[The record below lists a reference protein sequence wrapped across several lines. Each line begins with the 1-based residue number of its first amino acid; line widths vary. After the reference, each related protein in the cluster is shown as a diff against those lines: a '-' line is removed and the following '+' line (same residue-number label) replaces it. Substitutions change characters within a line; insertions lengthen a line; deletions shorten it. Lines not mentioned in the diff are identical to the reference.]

1 MKQHLLHTPEGV
13 RDIYQGECERKLY
26 LEDKLYNILKTY
38 GYRPVQTPSFE
49 YFDIFGKEIGTTKSK
64 DLYKFFDR
72 EGNTLV
78 LRPDIT
84 PSIARVAA
92 NYFMEETM
100 PVRFCY
106 KGNTFINTGSLQGR
120 LKETTQL
127 GAELIGDDTVDAD
140 AEILSMVVECL
151 LHAGLREFQLSVGH
165 VGILQ
170 GMMEAA
176 GFHEEEE
183 EEAVRD
189 LIKNNNFF
197 GLESFLENRHLD
209 DGLKRL
215 FSLLGRLY
223 QSAEEFQAAKAAAE
237 KYPKIHAAMEHLERL
252 QSLALL
258 YGIDKYISFEL
269 GVISSYQYYS
279 GIIFHG
285 YTYGSGEPIVKG
297 GRYDRLLKH
306 FGKDAPAIGFVIVT
320 DQMMAALSRQHI
332 EMPAD
337 QTVQLVI
344 YDESHRE
351 DAVVYA
357 RKQRAAGCSV
367 ELMVRTD
374 GRSREAY
381 EAYAKRRQ
389 ISRVQFLDGQ
399 TVTEDYSEK

>member
-13 RDIYQGECERKLY
+13 RDIYQGECEKKLY
-26 LEDKLYNILKTY
+26 LEDKLHNILKTY
-38 GYRPVQTPSFE
+38 GYHPIQTPSFE
-49 YFDIFGKEIGTTKSK
+49 FFDIFGKEVGTTKSK

-92 NYFMEETM
+92 NYFMEESM
-100 PVRFCY
+100 PIRFCY

-120 LKETTQL
+120 LKENTQL
-127 GAELIGDDTVDAD
+127 GAELIGDNTVDAD

-151 LHAGLREFQLSVGH
+151 LHAGLKEFQLSVGH

-176 GFHEEEE
+176 GFDEEEE
-183 EEAVRD
+183 DILCD
-189 LIKNNNFF
+189 LISNNNFF
-197 GLESFLENRHLD
+197 GVESFIEARHLD
-209 DGLKRL
+209 EGLKRL
-215 FSLLGRLY
+215 FGVIGRLY
-223 QSAEEFQAAKAAAE
+223 QSAEEFQAVRAAAGN
-237 KYPKIHAAMEHLERL
+237 YPKIQAAMEHLEKL
-252 QSLALL
+252 QSLSLL

-269 GVISSYQYYS
+269 GVMSSYKYYS

-285 YTYGSGEPIVKG
+285 YTFGSGEPIVKG

-320 DQMMAALSRQHI
+320 DQLMAALSRQHI
-332 EMPAD
+332 DTPMEHLG
-337 QTVQLVI
+337 QLVV
-344 YDESHRE
+344 YDEAHRE
-351 DAVVYA
+351 DAVIYA

-367 ELMVRTD
+367 ELILKVSGRTNAD
-374 GRSREAY
+374 Y

-389 ISRVQFLDGQ
+389 IARVQFMDGNEP
-399 TVTEDYSEK
+399 VKMF

>member
-13 RDIYQGECERKLY
+13 RDIYQGECEKKLY
-26 LEDKLYNILKTY
+26 LEDKLHNILKTY
-38 GYRPVQTPSFE
+38 GYHPIQTPSFE
-49 YFDIFGKEIGTTKSK
+49 FFDIFGKEVGTTKSK

-92 NYFMEETM
+92 NYFMEESM
-100 PVRFCY
+100 PIRFCY

-120 LKETTQL
+120 LKENTQL
-127 GAELIGDDTVDAD
+127 GAELIGDNTVDAD

-151 LHAGLREFQLSVGH
+151 LHAGLKEFQLSVGH

-176 GFHEEEE
+176 GFDEEEE
-183 EEAVRD
+183 DILCD
-189 LIKNNNFF
+189 LISNNNFF
-197 GLESFLENRHLD
+197 GVESFIEARHLD
-209 DGLKRL
+209 EGLKRL
-215 FSLLGRLY
+215 FGVIGRLY
-223 QSAEEFQAAKAAAE
+223 QSAEEFQAVRAAAGN
-237 KYPKIHAAMEHLERL
+237 YPKIQAAMEHLEKL
-252 QSLALL
+252 QSLSLL

-269 GVISSYQYYS
+269 GVMSSYKYYS

-285 YTYGSGEPIVKG
+285 YTFGSGEPIVKG

-320 DQMMAALSRQHI
+320 DQLMAALSRQHI
-332 EMPAD
+332 DTPMEHLG
-337 QTVQLVI
+337 QLVV
-344 YDESHRE
+344 YDEAHRE
-351 DAVVYA
+351 DAVIYA

-367 ELMVRTD
+367 ELILKVSGRTNAD
-374 GRSREAY
+374 Y
-381 EAYAKRRQ
+381 KAYAKRRQ
-389 ISRVQFLDGQ
+389 IARVQFMDGNEP
-399 TVTEDYSEK
+399 VKMF

>member
-13 RDIYQGECERKLY
+13 RDIYQGECEKKLY
-26 LEDKLYNILKTY
+26 LEDKLYKILKTY
-38 GYRPVQTPSFE
+38 GYQPIQTPSFE

-84 PSIARVAA
+84 PSIARAAA
-92 NYFMEETM
+92 NYFKEDPM
-100 PVRFCY
+100 PIRFCY

-120 LKETTQL
+120 LKENTQL
-127 GAELIGDDTVDAD
+127 GAELIGDDTPDAD

-151 LHAGLREFQLSVGH
+151 LHAGLKEFQLSVGH

-183 EEAVRD
+183 DVVRD
-189 LIKNNNFF
+189 LMMNHNFF
-197 GLESFLENRHLD
+197 GVESFMETRHLD

-215 FSLLGRLY
+215 FSVIGKLY
-223 QSAEEFQAAKAAAE
+223 QSAEEFQAAREAA
-237 KYPKIHAAMEHLERL
+237 KDYPKIQVALEHLEKL

-269 GVISSYQYYS
+269 GAVSSYKYYS

-320 DQMMAALSRQHI
+320 DQLMAALSRQNI
-332 EMPAD
+332 EIP
-337 QTVQLVI
+337 VECLSQLVV
-344 YDESHRE
+344 YDEEHRE
-351 DAVVYA
+351 DAVIYA
-357 RKQRAAGCSV
+357 RRQRAAGCSV
-367 ELMVRTD
+367 QLLLKSSDRTRAD
-374 GRSREAY
+374 Y
-381 EAYAKRRQ
+381 EAYAGRRQ
-389 ISRVQFLDGQ
+389 IARLQFMDGQ
-399 TVTEDYSEK
+399 QNT

>member
-13 RDIYQGECERKLY
+13 RDIYQGECEKKLY
-26 LEDKLYNILKTY
+26 LEDKLHNILKTY
-38 GYRPVQTPSFE
+38 GYHPIQTPSFE
-49 YFDIFGKEIGTTKSK
+49 FFDIFGKEVGTTKSK

-92 NYFMEETM
+92 NDFMEESM
-100 PVRFCY
+100 PIRFCY

-120 LKETTQL
+120 LKENTQL
-127 GAELIGDDTVDAD
+127 GAELIGDNTVDAD

-151 LHAGLREFQLSVGH
+151 LHAGLKEFQLSVGH

-176 GFHEEEE
+176 GFDEEEE
-183 EEAVRD
+183 DILCD
-189 LIKNNNFF
+189 LISNNNFF
-197 GLESFLENRHLD
+197 GVESFIEARHLD
-209 DGLKRL
+209 EGLKRL
-215 FSLLGRLY
+215 FGVIGRLY
-223 QSAEEFQAAKAAAE
+223 QSAEEFQAVRAAAGN
-237 KYPKIHAAMEHLERL
+237 YPKIQAAMEHLEKL

-258 YGIDKYISFEL
+258 YGM
-269 GVISSYQYYS
+269 SSYKYYS

-285 YTYGSGEPIVKG
+285 YTFGSGEPIVKG

-320 DQMMAALSRQHI
+320 DQLMAALSRQHI
-332 EMPAD
+332 DTPMEHLG
-337 QTVQLVI
+337 QLVV
-344 YDESHRE
+344 YDEAHRE
-351 DAVVYA
+351 DAVIYA

-367 ELMVRTD
+367 ELILKAAGRTNAD
-374 GRSREAY
+374 Y

-389 ISRVQFLDGQ
+389 IARVQFMDGNEP
-399 TVTEDYSEK
+399 VKVF